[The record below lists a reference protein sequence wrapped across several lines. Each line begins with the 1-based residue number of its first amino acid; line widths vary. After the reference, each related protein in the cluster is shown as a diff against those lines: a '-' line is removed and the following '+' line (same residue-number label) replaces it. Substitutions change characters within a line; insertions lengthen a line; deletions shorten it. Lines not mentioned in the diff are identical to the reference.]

1 MDADQL
7 PVADAA
13 PAVDVQAPE
22 ATAAPD
28 SAVDTPVDQQSRTF
42 SQEEV
47 DALITK
53 RLAKEQRK
61 WERKLSQPAPAAK
74 PVAATPAPTADQF
87 ASVDEYAQALAER
100 KAQELLQQQELRRQ
114 QETLLESYQERE
126 EAAREKYDDFE
137 QVALNPRL
145 PITTLMAQTIQAS
158 DIGPDIAYYLGSNP
172 KEAERISRLPA
183 FLQAKEIGK
192 IEAKVSSNPP
202 AKKTTAAP
210 SPIKPVTARS
220 ASTTYDTTDPRSV
233 KNMTTSEWIE
243 AERLRQMRNA
253 EARGVR

>member
-7 PVADAA
+7 PVADTA
-13 PAVDVQAPE
+13 PAETVQAPE
-22 ATAAPD
+22 VTATPDVATDAP
-28 SAVDTPVDQQSRTF
+28 AEQSKTF

-61 WERKLSQPAPAAK
+61 WERKLTQPAQQR
-74 PVAATPAPTADQF
+74 PVSAFAPTADQF
-87 ASVDEYAQALAER
+87 ANVDEYAQALAER
-100 KAQELLQQQELRRQ
+100 KAQELVQQREQRQQQEA
-114 QETLLESYQERE
+114 LLENYQERE

-137 QVALNPRL
+137 QVALNPKL

-158 DIGPDIAYYLGSNP
+158 DVGPDVAYYLGSNP

-183 FLQAKEIGK
+183 YLQAKEIGR
-192 IEAKVSSNPP
+192 IEAKVQSSPP
-202 AKKTTAAP
+202 AKKTSAAP
-210 SPIKPVTARS
+210 TPITPVTARS

-233 KNMTTSEWIE
+233 KYMTTSQWIE
-243 AERLRQMRNA
+243 AERARQVRNA
-253 EARGVR
+253 KNRVT

>member
-7 PVADAA
+7 PVTDAA
-13 PAVDVQAPE
+13 LAVDVQAPE

-28 SAVDTPVDQQSRTF
+28 NAANTPVDQQNRTF

-61 WERKLSQPAPAAK
+61 WERKLTQPAQQQR
-74 PVAATPAPTADQF
+74 PVSAPAPTADQF
-87 ASVDEYAQALAER
+87 ANVDEYAQALAER
-100 KAQELLQQQELRRQ
+100 KAQELVQQRDQRQQQEA
-114 QETLLESYQERE
+114 LLENYQERE

-137 QVALNPRL
+137 QVALNPKL

-158 DIGPDIAYYLGSNP
+158 DVGPDVAYYLGSNP

-183 FLQAKEIGK
+183 YLQAKEIGR
-192 IEAKVSSNPP
+192 IEAKVQSSPP

-243 AERLRQMRNA
+243 AERARQMRNA
-253 EARGVR
+253 ESRGVR

>member
-1 MDADQL
+1 MDDTQL
-7 PVADAA
+7 PVTDAQAA
-13 PAVDVQAPE
+13 PADTSVTAPD
-22 ATAAPD
+22 ATAASDFAAQEQPAK
-28 SAVDTPVDQQSRTF
+28 SF

-47 DALITK
+47 DALIAK

-74 PVAATPAPTADQF
+74 PIAATPAPTADQF

-100 KAQELLQQQELRRQ
+100 RAQELLQQQELRRQ

-137 QVALNPRL
+137 QVALNPKL

-192 IEAKVSSNPP
+192 IEAKVSSDPP

>member
-7 PVADAA
+7 PVADTA
-13 PAVDVQAPE
+13 PAETVQAPE
-22 ATAAPD
+22 VTATPDVATDAP
-28 SAVDTPVDQQSRTF
+28 AEQSKTF
-42 SQEEV
+42 SQDEV

-61 WERKLSQPAPAAK
+61 WERKLTQPAQQRTVSA
-74 PVAATPAPTADQF
+74 PAPTADQF
-87 ASVDEYAQALAER
+87 ANVDEYAQALAER
-100 KAQELLQQQELRRQ
+100 KAQELVQQREQRQQQEA
-114 QETLLESYQERE
+114 LLENYQERE

-137 QVALNPRL
+137 QVALNPKL

-158 DIGPDIAYYLGSNP
+158 DVGPDVAYYLGSNP

-183 FLQAKEIGK
+183 YLQAKEIGR
-192 IEAKVSSNPP
+192 IEAKVQSSPP
-202 AKKTTAAP
+202 AKKTSAAP

-243 AERLRQMRNA
+243 AERARQMRNA
-253 EARGVR
+253 ESRGVR

>member
-1 MDADQL
+1 MDDTQL
-7 PVADAA
+7 PVTDAQAA
-13 PAVDVQAPE
+13 PADTSVTAPD
-22 ATAAPD
+22 ATAASDFAAQEQPAK
-28 SAVDTPVDQQSRTF
+28 SF

-47 DALITK
+47 DALIAK

-100 KAQELLQQQELRRQ
+100 KAQELIQQQELRRQ

-253 EARGVR
+253 EARGIR

>member
-22 ATAAPD
+22 VTATPDVATDAP
-28 SAVDTPVDQQSRTF
+28 AEQSKTF

-61 WERKLSQPAPAAK
+61 WERKLTQPAQQR
-74 PVAATPAPTADQF
+74 PVSASAPTADQF
-87 ASVDEYAQALAER
+87 ANVDEYAQALAER
-100 KAQELLQQQELRRQ
+100 KAQELVQQRDQRQQQEV
-114 QETLLESYQERE
+114 LLENYQERE

-137 QVALNPRL
+137 QVALNPKL

-158 DIGPDIAYYLGSNP
+158 DVGPDVAYYLGSNP

-183 FLQAKEIGK
+183 YLQAKEIGR
-192 IEAKVSSNPP
+192 IEAKVQSSPP

-243 AERLRQMRNA
+243 AERARQMRNA
-253 EARGVR
+253 ESRGVR

>member
-7 PVADAA
+7 PVADTA
-13 PAVDVQAPE
+13 PAETVQAPE
-22 ATAAPD
+22 VTATPDVATDAP
-28 SAVDTPVDQQSRTF
+28 AEQSKTF

-61 WERKLSQPAPAAK
+61 WERKLTQPAQQVK
-74 PVAATPAPTADQF
+74 PVSAPAPTADQF
-87 ASVDEYAQALAER
+87 ANVDEYAQALAER
-100 KAQELLQQQELRRQ
+100 KAQELVQQREQRQQQEA
-114 QETLLESYQERE
+114 LLESYQERE

-137 QVALNPRL
+137 QVALNPKL

-158 DIGPDIAYYLGSNP
+158 DVGPDVAYYLGSNP

-183 FLQAKEIGK
+183 YLQAKEIGR
-192 IEAKVSSNPP
+192 IEAKVQSSPP
-202 AKKTTAAP
+202 AKKTSAAP
-210 SPIKPVTARS
+210 TPITPVTARS

-233 KNMTTSEWIE
+233 KNMTTSQWIE
-243 AERLRQMRNA
+243 AERQRQMRQW
-253 EARGVR
+253 EAKNRVR